1 MTPPK
6 SADSPVSSSFPQ
18 LICLAGRQVGKVF
31 PLTGRQVTLGRLLA
45 NDICA
50 RSRHVSRRHAQILR
64 KDDGYWVVDLK
75 SRNGTLV
82 NDTAV
87 QRHLLQHGDEITIGD
102 HCYVFMTKPHE
113 ARPVPD
119 KEVRIL
125 PDLERG
131 RTITLKAS
139 VLREEI
145 LFSTDEDRM
154 DPDLR
159 SRLLRSVDVLQH
171 MAQLMVADI
180 DRPDLLQKISSIMV
194 RCFNAERAYVL
205 LPDGGSEQF
214 VAAAASFRQG
224 RKPGD
229 LPLSKTIIERVATEK
244 TSLLCEDATSDARFG
259 RARSVS
265 RLNIL
270 SVMCTPLIHRD
281 TLLGLLYLDNRSST
295 EEFSKEDLHLLQT
308 MANQVAVLIQ
318 NFNLLSGM
326 KHRLR
331 HLEEQVEQG
340 EQTIVGN
347 SPAIS
352 EVVATARKAAD
363 SNATILI
370 LGESG
375 TGKEVLAKSIHR
387 WSQRSTKP
395 FVVVNCA
402 ALSDQLL
409 QSDLFGHEQG
419 AFTGAIRQK
428 KGRLELANSGTVF
441 LDEIGEIEP
450 ETQAKLLRFL
460 QEREFER
467 VGGTR
472 SIKVDVRIIAASN
485 RNLSTEVQAGRF
497 REDLYHRL
505 RVIEVSMPP
514 LRKRRGDIPM
524 LAEKFLLDCSKETGR
539 EFQGF
544 SQGAMDLLKGH
555 HWPGNVR
562 ELRNAIERAV
572 VLSSSDRIEATD
584 FSLSHSERVLRL
596 DEELTGFHDQVREL
610 KRQVIRDALE
620 RTGGMKTLAAE
631 RLGLQPTYLSR
642 LMKNLGMR

>member
-1 MTPPK
+1 MTAPK
-6 SADSPVSSSFPQ
+6 SSDSSVSSPLPR

-31 PLTGRQVTLGRLLA
+31 PLVGTQATLGRLLA
-45 NDICA
+45 NDVCA
-50 RSRHVSRRHAQILR
+50 RSRHVSRRHAKIIK
-64 KDDGYWVVDLK
+64 KDNDYWLVDLK

-82 NDTAV
+82 NDVAI
-87 QRHLLQHGDEITIGD
+87 QRHSLQHGDELTIGD
-102 HCYVFMTKPHE
+102 HSYVFLTKPREDPPHVE
-113 ARPVPD
+113 I
-119 KEVRIL
+119 KIL

-131 RTITLKAS
+131 RTVTLKAS
-139 VLREEI
+139 VLREETV
-145 LFSTDEDRM
+145 LAATHEDTL
-154 DPDLR
+154 DANLR
-159 SRLLRSVDVLQH
+159 SRLLRNVDVLH
-171 MAQLMVADI
+171 RMAQLMVADM
-180 DRPDLLQKISSIMV
+180 DQSDLLQKLSRMMV
-194 RCFNAERAYVL
+194 SCFNAERAYIL
-205 LPDGGSEQF
+205 LPDGASEQF
-214 VAAAASFRQG
+214 MAAARSFRQG
-224 RKPGD
+224 SKDRD
-229 LPLSKTIIERVATEK
+229 LPLSKTIIERVTTEK
-244 TSLLCEDATSDARFG
+244 ASLLCEDATSDARFDK
-259 RARSVS
+259 ARSVS
-265 RLNIL
+265 RFNIL
-270 SVMCTPLIHRD
+270 SVMCAPLIHRD
-281 TLLGLLYLDNRSST
+281 TLLGVLYLDNHSST
-295 EEFSKEDLHLLQT
+295 REFSEEDLQLLQT
-308 MANQVAVLIQ
+308 MANQVAVVIQ
-318 NFNLLSGM
+318 NFRLLSGI

-331 HLEEQVEQG
+331 HLEEQIEQG

-352 EVVATARKAAD
+352 EVVETARKAAD

-387 WSQRSTKP
+387 WSQRSSRP

-409 QSDLFGHEQG
+409 QSDLFGHEHG

-428 KGRLELANSGTVF
+428 KGRLELAAGGTVF

-472 SIKVDVRIIAASN
+472 PIRVDVRIIAATN
-485 RNLSTEVQAGRF
+485 RNLAAEVQSGRF

-514 LRKRRGDIPM
+514 LRKRRGDIPI
-524 LAEKFLLDCSKETGR
+524 LAEKFLLDLAKETGR
-539 EFQGF
+539 EFEGF
-544 SQGAMDLLKGH
+544 SQDAIDLLKGH
-555 HWPGNVR
+555 QWPGNVR

-572 VLSSSDRIEATD
+572 VLSSSDKIVATD
-584 FSLSHSERVLRL
+584 FNLSHSERVLHL
-596 DEELTGFHDQVREL
+596 DEGLTGFHDQVREL

-620 RTGGMKTLAAE
+620 STGGMKTLAAE

-642 LMKNLGMR
+642 LMKNLEMR